1 MNKNKLMIGL
11 ASITF
16 GLNFLVHLFH
26 RLNWIGNMT
35 HGTGNSQDSFMLP
48 AYYNVVTGLFLAIPL
63 VLLLS
68 AAFLAFTQ
76 NAAKVIPSLVTLSLT
91 FSVISMI
98 MGGMGSV
105 EYHFGIFMVI
115 AMMAYYNSIPLV
127 SLMSI
132 IFIVQH
138 LLGYFYFPATLFVYG
153 PGSYSFIMVIIHAT
167 FLILTA
173 GAVIWQIASNQK
185 QVKAFET
192 KNKTNEETI
201 RSIIS
206 QLSDTNNR
214 VDSTAKQ
221 LAQNAVQ
228 TQASSEDVKS
238 SILNIRSGSKKQVD
252 QAQQSQTVLDS
263 FSSSIKTIEQN
274 TESILNSSKV
284 MTNEST
290 EGFTLVEQTTKEMA
304 NLSEAFQQVKLVVES
319 LDSRSKEIDSIIT
332 VISAIS
338 EKMNLLA
345 LNAAIEAAQAG
356 AAGKG
361 FAVVANEVR
370 KLSEQTDEA
379 VGKVAEIVQA
389 IQLDSTEA
397 KNSVGIGETKMTDS
411 LNSVSLT
418 ETKFEYILKAVVQL
432 DSDIKE
438 TASTSSAISQ
448 NAQRILE
455 SLDIMQEIAEATEQ
469 TTETADDQSV
479 KQLALIKETTEIAQS
494 LSLEVEKLSPLIRRL
509 QGDKKEDKA
518 IEETHYQ
525 KAWFNFKRKAAP
537 TL

>member
-26 RLNWIGNMT
+26 RLNLIESMT
-35 HGTGNSQDSFMLP
+35 HGSVLAREAGSIPD
-48 AYYNVVTGLFLAIPL
+48 YYTTVTGLFFALPL
-63 VLLLS
+63 VLLLI
-68 AAFLAFTQ
+68 AAYLTFTKP
-76 NAAKVIPSLVTLSLT
+76 AAQITPYLVTLSLT

-98 MGGMGSV
+98 MGGEGAV

-127 SLMSI
+127 SLMSS

-138 LLGYFYFPATLFVYG
+138 LLGYFYLPATLFVYG
-153 PGSYSFIMVIIHAT
+153 PGSYSFVMVLIHAT

-185 QVKAFET
+185 QVDAYEAL
-192 KNKTNEETI
+192 NKTNEETI

-206 QLSDTNNR
+206 QLSETNDR
-214 VDSTAKQ
+214 VDETAKQ
-221 LAQNAVQ
+221 LNHNAVQ
-228 TQASSEDVKS
+228 TQSSSEEVQS
-238 SILNIRSGSKKQVD
+238 SILTIRSGSKKQVD

-263 FSSSIKTIEQN
+263 FSSSIQTIEEN
-274 TESILNSSKV
+274 TARILTSSKL

-290 EGFTLVEQTTKEMA
+290 EGFTLVEQTTKEMT
-304 NLSEAFQQVKLVVES
+304 NMSEAFQQVKQVVES

-338 EKMNLLA
+338 EKTNLLA

-356 AAGKG
+356 EAGKG

-389 IQLDSTEA
+389 IQVESTEA
-397 KNSVGIGETKMTDS
+397 KQSVGVGETKMADS
-411 LNSVSLT
+411 LNSVSQT
-418 ETKFEYILKAVVQL
+418 ETKFDYILDAVKQL

-448 NAQRILE
+448 NAKRILE
-455 SLDIMQEIAEATEQ
+455 SLDIMQEIAEDTEQ
-469 TTETADDQSV
+469 TTKTADSQSV

-494 LSLEVEKLSPLIRRL
+494 LSLEVEKLSPLIQRL
-509 QGDKKEDKA
+509 QGNSDDEQPTKEMTAKK
-518 IEETHYQ
+518 TR
-525 KAWFNFKRKAAP
+525 FSFKRKAAP

>member
-16 GLNFLVHLFH
+16 GLNFMVHLFH
-26 RLNWIGNMT
+26 RLNLMGNMT
-35 HGTGNSQDSFMLP
+35 HGMGNSQDSFMLP
-48 AYYNVVTGLFLAIPL
+48 EYYDIVSGLFFALPL

-68 AAFLAFTQ
+68 AAYLAFNQ
-76 NAAKVIPSLVTLSLT
+76 AASKVTPYLVTLSLT

-115 AMMAYYNSIPLV
+115 AMMAYYNSIALV
-127 SLMSI
+127 SLMSV
-132 IFIVQH
+132 IFIIQH
-138 LLGYFYFPATLFVYG
+138 LLGYFYFPATLFIYG
-153 PGSYSFIMVIIHAT
+153 PGSYSFIMVLIHAT

-185 QVKAFET
+185 QVRAYET
-192 KNKTNEETI
+192 INRQNEETI

-206 QLSDTNNR
+206 QLSDTNDR
-214 VDSTAKQ
+214 VDATAKQ
-221 LAQNAVQ
+221 LTQNAVQ

-238 SILNIRSGSKKQVD
+238 SILDIRSGSKKQVG

-263 FSSSIKTIEQN
+263 FSTSIKTIEQN
-274 TESILNSSKV
+274 TESMLSSSKV

-290 EGFTLVEQTTKEMA
+290 EGFTLVEQTTKEMT
-304 NLSEAFQQVKLVVES
+304 NLSEAFQQVKHVVES

-338 EKMNLLA
+338 EKTNLLA

-397 KNSVGIGETKMTDS
+397 KDSVGIGEAKMIDS
-411 LNSVSLT
+411 LNSVSQT
-418 ETKFEYILKAVVQL
+418 ESKFDYILKAVEQL

-469 TTETADDQSV
+469 TTGTADEQSI
-479 KQLALIKETTEIAQS
+479 KQLALIKETTEIAQT
-494 LSLEVEKLSPLIRRL
+494 LSLEVEKLSPLIQRL
-509 QGDKKEDKA
+509 KGDKKAEIA
-518 IEETHYQ
+518 REETHSQ
-525 KAWFNFKRKAAP
+525 KSWFSFKSKAAP